1 MAFLRYCNRQPF
13 GSQGIIIVLACSQKF
28 DYIFAMQ
35 SFKQRIYPNQEQRE
49 YLCSAFGANRFV
61 YNWALHIKTEEWANS
76 KKRVSAAELGR
87 RLTQLKQTD
96 NAKWLKKESSR
107 CLFFTLMNLETAF
120 SKFFRNKSKYPKFKK
135 RKDFGGS
142 AKYDI
147 EQFKLKDGKLQLP
160 KLKSLIRVNW
170 TRDLPCPPKFVTVS
184 QDSCGDYW
192 ASFTCDYTPGRLD
205 PIQSEV
211 GIDLGISAFATLSTG
226 EKVLA
231 PDLRRKTERVRI
243 LQCRA
248 ARKQKGS
255 CNCRKAKRR
264 VARAYRKVA
273 NTRKDFHHKFSRKL
287 VNENQVIALEDLA
300 VRNMTKNRHLARSI
314 SEQGWTEFVGMLE
327 YKAEWAGRT
336 VVRVDRFFP
345 SSKTCSSCGFVV
357 EKLPLNIRAWNCP
370 HCGIHHD
377 RDVNAAINILAAGRA
392 VSACGV
398 DGRPTAGYRQRHSTV
413 KQAATV

>member
-1 MAFLRYCNRQPF
+1 
-13 GSQGIIIVLACSQKF
+13 
-28 DYIFAMQ
+28 MQ

-87 RLTQLKQTD
+87 RLTQLKRDADT
-96 NAKWLKKESSR
+96 KWLQKESSR
-107 CLFFTLMNLETAF
+107 CLFFTLMNLESAF
-120 SKFFRNKSKYPKFKK
+120 SNFFRKKSKYPRFKK
-135 RKDFGGS
+135 KREFGGS
-142 AKYDI
+142 AKYDTA
-147 EQFKLKDGKLQLP
+147 QFKLKDGKIQLP

-170 TRDLPCPPKFVTVS
+170 TRELPCPPKFVTVS

-192 ASFTCDYTPGRLD
+192 ASFTCDYVPGRLD
-205 PIQSEV
+205 PVLSEV

-231 PDLRRKTERVRI
+231 QDLRRKTERVRI
-243 LQCRA
+243 LQRRA

-255 CNCRKAKRR
+255 CNCRKFKRR

-287 VNENQVIALEDLA
+287 VNENQVIALEALA

-336 VVRVDRFFP
+336 VIRVDRFFP

-398 DGRPTAGYRQRHSTV
+398 DGRPTAGYRQRRSTV
-413 KQAATV
+413 KQEAAN